1 MYPTILLVNPPV
13 YDFAAYDFWLKP
25 YGLLTV
31 AGYLRGKA
39 DFAIFDYLDRLHP
52 FAAKQ
57 EQVQSDRWARGRF
70 YSRRIPTPSPLASI
84 PRYFRRFGLP
94 RDVFADYLARTEPPD
109 YVLIQTTMTY
119 WYPGVE
125 EVIRDIRSIHPSA
138 KIILGGN
145 YVTLCPSHAE
155 TLGADLLIPGTNL
168 QPLWDYLGIT
178 PDLRQPALWEVYPK
192 LSVGALKL
200 TDGCPFKCTYC
211 AVPKV
216 YGQFSARPLDRSLAE
231 IKLLIRLGAKNI
243 AFYDDALLFKPE
255 KALAPFLTEIITQH
269 NIQHPTSETTSPK
282 RKRRGIPPIRDGWQP
297 QAKLG
302 DGHNAIRNTRYTIR
316 NTHPDIRPTTSD
328 IRNTNLHSPNALN
341 ARFLTKDL
349 AELMVRAGFKT
360 FYLGFESASAQW
372 QKCTGSKVF
381 CEELASAVAYLKAAG
396 ADPADIT
403 AYQILGH
410 PYSDIQQLEDS
421 MRFVNSLGIRGTL
434 ADFSPIPGTPDGDC
448 CAKYVDLAEPLNHNK
463 TAFPITLLG
472 FDQSNR
478 LKDLQRNLNRNILDR
493 PALI

>member
-1 MYPTILLVNPPV
+1 MPERKPKILLVNPPV

-39 DFAIFDYLDRLHP
+39 DFALFDYLDRLHP

-57 EQVQSDRWARGRF
+57 KQLQSDRWGRGRF
-70 YSRRIPTPSPLASI
+70 CSRRIPTPAPLATI

-94 RDVFADYLARTEPPD
+94 RDIFADYLARTDPPD

-138 KIILGGN
+138 KIISGGN

-168 QPLWDYLGIT
+168 QPLWDYLEIT

-211 AVPKV
+211 SVPRV

-231 IKLLIRLGAKNI
+231 LKLLIRLGAKNI
-243 AFYDDALLFKPE
+243 AFYDDALLFNAE
-255 KALAPFLTEIITQH
+255 QVLIPFLNEIIKQ
-269 NIQHPTSETTSPK
+269 NP
-282 RKRRGIPPIRDGWQP
+282 
-297 QAKLG
+297 AV
-302 DGHNAIRNTRYTIR
+302 
-316 NTHPDIRPTTSD
+316 
-328 IRNTNLHSPNALN
+328 NLHSPNALN

-372 QKCTGSKVF
+372 QKRTGSKVF
-381 CEELASAVAYLKAAG
+381 CEELASAVRHIKTAG
-396 ADPADIT
+396 TDPANIT

-434 ADFSPIPGTPDGDC
+434 ADFSPIPGTSDGDC
-448 CAKYVDLAEPLNHNK
+448 CGKYVDLAEPLNHNK
-463 TAFPITLLG
+463 TAFPIILLG

-478 LKDLQRNLNRNILDR
+478 LKDLQRALNRSLAS
-493 PALI
+493 PL